1 MIAIGK
7 YNDLRISRAADPG
20 LYLADG
26 DGHEVLLPRRYV
38 TDDMKPGREIRVFV
52 YTDGEDRPVATT
64 DTPYATVGEFA
75 FLQVRDVNATGA
87 FLDWGVMKDL
97 LVPYSEQKVRMV
109 RGGIYPVYVY
119 LDDVTKRP
127 VASARLDRFLG
138 NVPADYR
145 PGTRVKALVISH
157 SDIGYSVI
165 VDNLHRG
172 MIYDNELRRPLEIGQ
187 TVGAHV
193 KFVRP
198 DGKIDLA
205 AGPAAVD
212 RMGAAC
218 KRILDA
224 LDRAPE
230 HTLMLSDSS
239 DPGAIRAALGCSK
252 KDFKKAV
259 GHLYKEG
266 RIMIGEDRISR
277 LSND

>member
-7 YNDLRISRAADPG
+7 YNDLRISREADPG
-20 LYLADG
+20 LYLTDG

-38 TDDMKPGREIRVFV
+38 TDSMAPGQEIRVFV

-75 FLQVRDVNATGA
+75 FLQVRDVNRTGA

-97 LVPYSEQKVRMV
+97 LVPYSEQKVHMAV
-109 RGGIYPVYVY
+109 GGIYPVYVY

-127 VASARLDRFLG
+127 VASARLERFLG
-138 NVPADYR
+138 NLPADYR
-145 PGTRVKALVISH
+145 PGTRVSALVISH
-157 SDIGYSVI
+157 GEIGYRVI
-165 VDNLHRG
+165 VDNLHWG

-187 TVGAHV
+187 TVEARV
-193 KFVRP
+193 KYVRP
-198 DGKIDLA
+198 DGKIDLS

-224 LDRAPE
+224 LDRAPQ
-230 HTLMLSDSS
+230 HTLMLSDNS
-239 DPGAIRAALGCSK
+239 DPADIRAALGCSK
-252 KDFKKAV
+252 KDFKKAI

-266 RIMIGEDRISR
+266 RILLGEDRIVR
-277 LSND
+277 LSDK